1 MRRHGWRRRWTS
13 ALLLAAALTFVAPLA
28 GAQDEGATARAEPPT
43 AAPGEDMTLVLR
55 IDSPELA
62 EVVVQEDVSCTV
74 TFPDDRERSP
84 CQQSGGLVEVYTTG
98 SGAREYAFDYQA
110 PQLEGGYEVA
120 FEADSTARIMPG
132 TYTATTSFA
141 VDASTPS
148 PADAD
153 DPGDPDG
160 DAEPPGDVDRPPS
173 DGDGD
178 AADADGGG
186 GLAALDVGSDASRMA
201 VSTTLAT
208 GVLAVALVA
217 NRFPLGGG

>member
-1 MRRHGWRRRWTS
+1 MSRWTS
-13 ALLLAAALTFVAPLA
+13 ALLLAAVLTFVAPLV
-28 GAQDEGATARAEPPT
+28 GAQDEGATARAGPPIV
-43 AAPGEDMTLVLR
+43 APGQDMTLVLR

-74 TFPDDRERSP
+74 AFPDDRTREP
-84 CQQSGGLVEVYTTG
+84 CQQSGGLAEVYTTG

-110 PQLEGGYEVA
+110 PQLEGDYELE

-141 VDASTPS
+141 VDASAPS

-153 DPGDPDG
+153 DPEAPGDDT
-160 DAEPPGDVDRPPS
+160 EPPGDVDRPPS

-178 AADADGGG
+178 GADTDADGGE
-186 GLAALDVGSDASRMA
+186 GLDALDAGSDTSRMA

-208 GVLAVALVA
+208 GVLTVAVVA
-217 NRFPLGGG
+217 NRFPLGG